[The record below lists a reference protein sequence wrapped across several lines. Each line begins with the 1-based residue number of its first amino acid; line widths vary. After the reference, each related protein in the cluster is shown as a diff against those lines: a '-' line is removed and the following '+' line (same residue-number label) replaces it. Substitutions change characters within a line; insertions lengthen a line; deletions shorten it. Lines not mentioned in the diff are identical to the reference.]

1 VHGALAYPPAVTLG
15 LIDVIP
21 PSGIPVG
28 PLDIG
33 FYGLTYVLAV
43 VVLLWVSGKE
53 AARRGIDPKLVNGA
67 LVTVAI
73 CALIGAR
80 LYHVIDQ
87 WAYYSADP
95 VSVVL
100 PPYSGLGLYG
110 GIAGAIV
117 GIAIEA
123 RRHRV
128 PLWRALDLVVP
139 GTLFAQAIA
148 RWGNFFNQE
157 LYGPPTSLPWAIPI
171 DCAHR
176 VEPDYSCTLY
186 PQATTGFHPLFLYE
200 SILNLAGGLIALT
213 LSRRFGHRLRD
224 GDLAAFWML
233 WYGGTRLA
241 LETFRAG
248 WNWTILGIP
257 TAMLVGAALMA
268 LGGALIIMRHAG
280 GRSGSAGAAAS
291 PPVGS

>member
-1 VHGALAYPPAVTLG
+1 VISG
-15 LIDVIP
+15 LIDIRP
-21 PSGIPVG
+21 PSGISLG

-33 FYGLTYVLAV
+33 FYGLGYVLAV
-43 VVLLWVSGKE
+43 VVMLWVSGIE
-53 AARRGIDPKLVNGA
+53 ARRRGIDPARVNGA

-87 WAYYSADP
+87 WSYYATNLP
-95 VSVVL
+95 AIVL

-110 GIAGAIV
+110 GIAGAVV

-123 RRHRV
+123 RRHGVRL
-128 PLWRALDLVVP
+128 PRALDLVVP

-157 LYGPPTSLPWAIPI
+157 LHGPPTDLPWGITI

-176 VEPDYSCTLY
+176 VSGYACDEQY

-200 SILNLAGGLIALT
+200 SILNAIGGVIALG
-213 LSRRFGHRLRD
+213 LSRRASGRLRD
-224 GDLAAFWML
+224 GDLASFWMI
-233 WYGGTRLA
+233 WYGGTRLL
-241 LETFRAG
+241 LETFRSG
-248 WNWTILGIP
+248 WNWMLLGLVP
-257 TAMLVGAALMA
+257 MAMVVAAALIA
-268 LGGALIIMRHAG
+268 LGVGLTIRRHA
-280 GRSGSAGAAAS
+280 RA
-291 PPVGS
+291 